1 MPTKQT
7 EEEAQRSFTH
17 GSSGATADMAVEG
30 GAKKENR
37 HIDAHRKVDTPHAR
51 EVEPLPEDEK
61 HDHMAA
67 RQRDTNAEDRQEA
80 LLDEALE
87 ETFPGSDPI
96 SPKHIT

>member
-1 MPTKQT
+1 MSTKQT
-7 EEEAQRSFTH
+7 EEEAKRAFTH
-17 GSSGATADMAVEG
+17 GSGGANAERAVE
-30 GAKKENR
+30 ATPVHEDR
-37 HIDAHRKVDTPHAR
+37 HIETPHAR
-51 EVEPLPEDEK
+51 EVEPLKPDEK

-67 RQRDTNAEDRQEA
+67 KEKNAEDRQEA